1 MSQLAFTFI
10 VVFLAFLGWAVIYY
24 LHWVVL
30 QRRLVMISRGRV
42 FQSGAMRAAPLIRC
56 AQRHGIQTVI
66 DFRGGLEHPLVEQ
79 EARALAGTG
88 IRHINI
94 PVGTLPQEKD
104 LHRFHQVMSEELA
117 AGRPVLLHCKDGQGR
132 AVAFAAL
139 YRIQFE
145 GWTPLAAYR
154 GATRLP
160 PGFWFANVLFP
171 SAGLLS
177 PRNRKTQLIL
187 GYRPIAAPLAVGSG
201 PVLPQEAFAAT
212 RSAA

>member
-1 MSQLAFTFI
+1 MTHLLLI
-10 VVFLAFLGWAVIYY
+10 LLLAFLGWAVIYY

-30 QRRLVMISRGRV
+30 LRRLVAVSPGRV
-42 FQSGAMRAAPLIRC
+42 YQSGAMRPQALIRC
-56 AQRHGIQTVI
+56 CRRHGIKTVI
-66 DFRGGLEHPLVEQ
+66 DFRGGLENPLVVREVH
-79 EARALAGTG
+79 ALAGTG
-88 IRHINI
+88 IRHVNI
-94 PVGTLPQEKD
+94 PVGLLPHEKD
-104 LHRFHQVMSEELA
+104 VLRFHQVMSEELA

-132 AVAFAAL
+132 AVAFAAI

-160 PGFWFANVLFP
+160 PAFRFANLLFP
-171 SAGLLS
+171 AAGLLS

-187 GYRPIAAPLAVGSG
+187 GYRPMTLPPLGATPAS
-201 PVLPQEAFAAT
+201 FAAT